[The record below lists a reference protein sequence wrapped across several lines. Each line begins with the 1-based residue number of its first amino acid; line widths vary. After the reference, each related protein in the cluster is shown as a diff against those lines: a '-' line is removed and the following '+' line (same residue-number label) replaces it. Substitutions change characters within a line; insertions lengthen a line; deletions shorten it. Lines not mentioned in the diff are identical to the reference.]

1 MPMPD
6 SGPQYQHPNAVLVKM
21 ALGSVAINEV
31 MDLGLGHDLPSL
43 RVSLFLAYTVTE

>member
-21 ALGSVAINEV
+21 ALGSVVIEV
-31 MDLGLGHDLPSL
+31 MGLGLGHDLPSL